1 MNVQF
6 NSQTGQSSGS
16 SDTPDTGSGIL
27 VQEPEA
33 DVDTIERDAGSTIVQ
48 PMSLGDEESKKA
60 LRDSLRKTLNKKE
73 SIPGARCRIVR
84 EVSMIYNLAKHR
96 YNRT

>member
-1 MNVQF
+1 MHVQF

-48 PMSLGDEESKKA
+48 PMPLGDEESKKA

-73 SIPGARCRIVR
+73 SIPGAYFRLVC
-84 EVSMIYNLAKHR
+84 EASMIYNSGQYRHD
-96 YNRT
+96 RT